1 MTVWTHMPSVPQ
13 VQEPT
18 MAILLQA
25 VKANLEQLK
34 PLLTP
39 ATATS
44 QPTRAKL
51 WFVAP

>member
-1 MTVWTHMPSVPQ
+1 MTVWTNMPSVPP
-13 VQEPT
+13 VKEPC
-18 MAILLQA
+18 MGILLQA

-39 ATATS
+39 AATAP

-51 WFVAP
+51 WFMSS